1 MFAVRGRAGIVTRMS
16 RAEVKRLSLLA
27 MGLTLLA
34 VGCDE
39 HGAPRVTYRVP
50 LVIEETVQSPA
61 SVGSGDVM
69 RLGVTVSATR
79 SESLSFTWS
88 TNAGTVSTPV
98 NDAGRSEVVWTAL
111 SCLPPGVTPTVTMTV
126 TDSAGRSI
134 SHTFPVTWTGPT
146 CTRAECLFSLEDG
159 RIALAADCT
168 TDTTL
173 LVPDDYTFD
182 GQGHTVT
189 VVDPPG
195 GHFTGAVIRNRG
207 ATARVRD
214 VTVTA
219 SGLRDVCE
227 SGAARLRGILLEGAS
242 GEVVGSTVL
251 DLQRGSGASGCQEGF
266 GIEVRNDDA
275 NRGRFR
281 VDVLRNRVVAA
292 QKIGILV
299 VGAVEVALS
308 DNTVD
313 ARGPVT
319 HVARNGIQVSFGAR
333 GRVSGNTVSGN
344 AYTGPAADTIGT
356 GILVTGGS
364 YFGASSPLVSDFA
377 IEGNTLVDN
386 DIGIYLSQLEGSAG
400 DAPSTPTRIR
410 VAGNTLRNGAATNA
424 TYQAAI
430 ADYGTGNV
438 ITSNVISG
446 AGYDPATVPDR
457 TFTVEVVPVG
467 PAAMLAFL
475 TPAYDLATGAC
486 SGKVTVQSQDSAGNL
501 VPASGTFTLAAS
513 GPAASGLTFHADP
526 ACTGSALSTVALL
539 NPQAEATFYFK
550 SSTVGSA
557 TVSVSGGTLSPASR
571 AHTLH

>member
-1 MFAVRGRAGIVTRMS
+1 MS

-27 MGLTLLA
+27 VGLALLA
-34 VGCDE
+34 AGCDE
-39 HGAPRVTYRVP
+39 HGAPPVTYRPP
-50 LVIEETVQSPA
+50 LVLEETSQSPA
-61 SVGSGDVM
+61 SVGPGDILS
-69 RLGVTVSATR
+69 LGATVSTVR
-79 SESLSFTWS
+79 GQSPSFTWS
-88 TNAGTVSTPV
+88 TTAGTVGTPL
-98 NDAGRSEVVWTAL
+98 NDAGHSEVVWTSL
-111 SCLPPGVTPTVTMTV
+111 SCLPPGVTPSVTMTV
-126 TDSAGRSI
+126 TDSAGRST

-146 CTRAECLFSLEDG
+146 CTRAPCDFSLEDG

-168 TDTTL
+168 TDTSL
-173 LVPDDYTFD
+173 LVPEDYTFD
-182 GQGHTVT
+182 GENHTLT
-189 VVDPPG
+189 VVDPPGG

-214 VTVTA
+214 VIVTA
-219 SGLRDVCE
+219 SGLMDVCE
-227 SGAARLRGILLEGAS
+227 ADAAKRLRGILLEGAS
-242 GEVVGSTVL
+242 GEVVGSTVRE
-251 DLQRGSGASGCQEGF
+251 LQKGSGASGCQEGF

-275 NRGRFR
+275 SRGPFR

-292 QKIGILV
+292 QKIGILA
-299 VGAVEVALS
+299 VGAVEVAIS

-313 ARGPVT
+313 AEGPAT
-319 HVARNGIQVSFGAR
+319 HIARNGIQVSFGAR
-333 GRVSGNTVSGN
+333 GQVSGNTVSGN
-344 AYTGPAADTIGT
+344 AYTGPAADTLGA

-364 YFGASSPLVSDFA
+364 YFGASSPLVTDFT

-410 VAGNTLRNGAATNA
+410 VAGNTLGNGAASNSS
-424 TYQAAI
+424 YQAAI
-430 ADYGTGNV
+430 ADYGTANI

-457 TFTVEVVPVG
+457 TFSVDVVAVG
-467 PAAMLAFL
+467 PASVLAFL
-475 TPAYDLATGAC
+475 TPAYDVATGAC
-486 SGKVTVQSQDSAGNL
+486 SGRVTVQSQDSAGNL

-526 ACTGSALSTVALL
+526 GCTGGALSTVDLS

-550 SSTVGSA
+550 SPTAGTA
-557 TVSVSGGTLSPASR
+557 TVSVSGGTLSPGSR